1 MWCAGLPHLVAA
13 PDLLT
18 ARRIDDRQI
27 GHGNLI
33 AGYRLDRHRLHPCNR
48 PGERHPAGDRR
59 RHDLTTHGGIV
70 DSPVAGVTTRRC
82 VAGDDGPV
90 DRRAEAHGCDGKCNE
105 HLPTANVR
113 LSGFRFQGFAPN
125 FEIEKRREM
134 TAARIGLMGF
144 GRIGRNVFRLLHDR
158 DDLDIVAIADIA
170 KPEALTYLLK
180 YDSIY
185 GRFPVDV
192 EYHDGSLQYGS
203 KTVSFKDS
211 RAPADTDWGSLDVD
225 IVLETT
231 SRYRTRESLQ
241 GHLDS
246 GASKVVLTSS
256 PEKPGEIPLV
266 LCGINDDVLDSGPEI
281 VALGSNT
288 SNAAAPILSI
298 LDEAFGLD
306 RVYMTVVKA
315 MSNAGRLADVP
326 TDAYRTSRA
335 AGENIIP
342 AETNSAE
349 IITQALPDLAGKLMV
364 TALNVPVP
372 DGSTIDMVAETS
384 QPVTA
389 DEVNDRIKGE
399 VASKYSHVIE
409 FVADPIV
416 SSDVRLNSHSG
427 IYDSLATMVTGDNL
441 LKTITWFN
449 NGWGYSHR
457 VVEVA
462 AVVAAGG
469 GSQ

>member
-1 MWCAGLPHLVAA
+1 M
-13 PDLLT
+13 
-18 ARRIDDRQI
+18 
-27 GHGNLI
+27 
-33 AGYRLDRHRLHPCNR
+33 
-48 PGERHPAGDRR
+48 
-59 RHDLTTHGGIV
+59 TH
-70 DSPVAGVTTRRC
+70 
-82 VAGDDGPV
+82 
-90 DRRAEAHGCDGKCNE
+90 
-105 HLPTANVR
+105 
-113 LSGFRFQGFAPN
+113 
-125 FEIEKRREM
+125 
-134 TAARIGLMGF
+134 ARIGLMGF

-158 DDLDIVAIADIA
+158 DDMDIVAIADIA
-170 KPEALTYLLK
+170 EPEALTYLLK

-185 GRFPVDV
+185 GRFPVEV
-192 EYHDGSLQYGS
+192 EYREGTLLYGE
-203 KTVSFKDS
+203 KTVSFRDS
-211 RAPADTDWGSLDVD
+211 RTPADTSWGDHGVD
-225 IVLETT
+225 IVLDTT
-231 SRYRTRESLQ
+231 SRYRSADSLQ
-241 GHLDS
+241 GHLAS
-246 GASKVVLTSS
+246 GADNVVLTSS
-256 PEKPGEIPLV
+256 PEQPGEIPL
-266 LCGINDDVLDSGPEI
+266 LLRGINDGVLSTNPEI

-298 LDEAFGLD
+298 IDDAFGLE

-326 TDAYRTSRA
+326 TDAHRTSRA

-349 IITQALPDLAGKLMV
+349 IITQALPHLAGKMMV

-372 DGSTIDMVAETS
+372 DGSTIDMVAKTS

-389 DEVNDRIKGE
+389 DEVNDRVKGE
-399 VASKYSHVIE
+399 VASKYSEIIE

-427 IYDSLATMVTGDNL
+427 IYDSLATMVTGERL

-462 AVVAAGG
+462 
-469 GSQ
+469 GSIATRGVSQ